1 MPQLSADLIPR
12 PHADRIAADL
22 AELSRFAESAE
33 PGWTR
38 RVFSD
43 AYRSARDWVRG
54 RMIDAGLETSIDA
67 AGNVIG
73 RLPGKNSSLP
83 ALMSGS
89 HTDTVH
95 GGGRFDGMV
104 GVLGAIEVAR
114 SLREAGITLNRD
126 LVIVDFLGEEANPF
140 GISCMGSRSI
150 AGILSPEHLDRT
162 DETGLRLG
170 DAMSRFGLDPDAAV
184 RGAWAPDALHGYV
197 ELHIEQGPLLE
208 RTGNQIGVVT
218 AIAGIERLLAKF
230 NGRADHAGTMPMEG
244 RHDALVAAAEAVL
257 TIEREAC
264 GAPIHGVSTTGR
276 IDSSPGAFNIVPD
289 QARIW
294 AEMRSIDADW
304 LHGAKRRVADRIASD
319 ADARGVHSMIEWLN
333 DQDPV
338 PASPA
343 VHDRIARSAGEL
355 GYSWEAVPSG
365 AGHDAA
371 HLARLAPMGMIFVPS
386 VGGRSH
392 VPEEETPVDDIV
404 RGVHVLAATLLDMD
418 ASETP
423 LTDGLTR

>member
-1 MPQLSADLIPR
+1 MPLL
-12 PHADRIAADL
+12 HADRIPAPEGERIATDL
-22 AELSRFAESAE
+22 ADLSRFAESAE

-43 AYRSARDWVRG
+43 AYRSARDWVRA
-54 RMIDAGLETSIDA
+54 RMTDAGLETSIDA
-67 AGNVIG
+67 AGNVVG
-73 RLPGKNSSLP
+73 RLPGLDPTLP
-83 ALMSGS
+83 ALMTGS

-104 GVLGAIEVAR
+104 GVLGGIEVVRA
-114 SLREAGITLNRD
+114 LREAGISLNRD
-126 LVIVDFLGEEANPF
+126 LFVIDFLGEEANPF

-150 AGILSPEHLDRT
+150 AGILTPEHLDRV

-170 DAMSRFGLDPDAAV
+170 DAMSSFGLDPAAAV
-184 RGAWAPDALHGYV
+184 QGAWSPDALHGYV

-218 AIAGIERLLAKF
+218 AIAGIERLLATF
-230 NGRADHAGTMPMEG
+230 SGRADHAGTMPMEG

-276 IDSSPGAFNIVPD
+276 IHSSPGAFNIVPD
-289 QARIW
+289 EARIW
-294 AEMRSIDADW
+294 AEMRSIDAGW
-304 LHGAKRRVADRIASD
+304 LHGAQRRVADRIASD
-319 ADARGVHSMIEWLN
+319 ADSRGVHSLIEWLN

-338 PASPA
+338 PATQA

-386 VGGRSH
+386 IGGRSH
-392 VPEEETPVDDIV
+392 VPEEETPIGDIV
-404 RGVHVLAATLLDMD
+404 RGVHVLIATLLDMD

-423 LTDGLTR
+423 LGGPR